1 MNFWDSL
8 GKGAVWGMAVS
19 IVLAMILV
27 NYGDPTPDVFT
38 FFVSFAM
45 LGVLSGIVTAIS
57 LLILMGTV
65 QFINWAVILILGG
78 IGSYYTILLG
88 LLSVLF
94 GWIAVAVVSILIIL
108 RTFFANKFPP
118 LFEQGISA
126 LIPIIVLSVGFTL
139 FKNWFENITHL
150 ELIVPP
156 IPYIP

>member
-65 QFINWAVILILGG
+65 QFINWAVILILG
-78 IGSYYTILLG
+78 
-88 LLSVLF
+88 LLSVLS

-150 ELIVPP
+150 ELIVPS